1 MTVESAYIFQKHLL
15 TDCWVTLQSY
25 FSHESRQGHHD
36 QVHVFFIRS
45 DGLSKSAHGRRG
57 IKCGRQSREDR
68 KEGSQ
73 SHMEARDGGGLR
85 EVTNL

>member
-1 MTVESAYIFQKHLL
+1 M
-15 TDCWVTLQSY
+15 
-25 FSHESRQGHHD
+25 
-36 QVHVFFIRS
+36 HVFFIRS